1 MRYRG
6 NKWKLRL
13 ESEGDSMGV
22 YFNPSNASFRQARN
36 SRIYVD
42 KTGLIEQLNM
52 RLSTEDKCL
61 AVSHARRFGKS
72 HAAGMIDAY
81 YSLGCDSGEL
91 FDDTKIARDADYRK
105 YMNKYNVIHLD
116 IASVWDFHKEDL
128 VESIKERVCK
138 DFKKEYD
145 DLLDYSEDLYLLIQ
159 DIYCKT
165 NTPFVIIIDE
175 WDCVIRNSDDKEL
188 VHKYLQFLHSL
199 FKSEESK
206 SFLALAYITGILP
219 IKKIRDESA
228 LNNFSEYTMLKSKPI
243 TKYYG
248 FTEDE
253 VKELCERFDMDFET
267 VRAWYNGYLI
277 DGIHMYNPNSVVQS
291 MIDHDCD
298 SYWRNTSSFESINT
312 FITLNY
318 EGLKDDIMSMLSGK
332 KVRVNPNT
340 FRNDL
345 SIITSKDDALTAL
358 IHLGYLGYDADRKSA
373 YVPNYEVA
381 TAFELAL
388 QTGEWKDIAK
398 AISTCDDLLFETID
412 GNAERVAELIELA
425 HDTYTSVLKYNDEN
439 SLSCVLTMAY
449 FTAPGYYN
457 IIREMP
463 AGKGFADFV
472 FIPRANAGF
481 RPAMVVELK
490 YNKSADTAIKQIKEK
505 RYHGALS
512 GYSDK
517 ILLVGISYDADG
529 KDKKHHTCVI
539 EEVMI

>member
-1 MRYRG
+1 
-6 NKWKLRL
+6 
-13 ESEGDSMGV
+13 MGI
-22 YFNPSNASFRQARN
+22 YFNPSNASFKKDRN
-36 SRIYVD
+36 YKIYVD
-42 KTGLIEQLNM
+42 KTELLAYLNELIDTPKN
-52 RLSTEDKCL
+52 CL

-81 YSLGCDSGEL
+81 YSLGCDSSEL
-91 FDDTKIARDADYRK
+91 FDDTKIAGDADYRK

-116 IASVWDFHKEDL
+116 IASFWDYYKENI
-128 VESIKERVCK
+128 VEKIIEYINK
-138 DFKKEYD
+138 DFQNVFGDELNYENGFSYN
-145 DLLDYSEDLYLLIQ
+145 LMLICQ
-159 DIYCKT
+159 KT
-165 NTPFVIIIDE
+165 DTPFVIIIDE

-243 TKYYG
+243 TKCYG

-253 VKELCERFDMDFET
+253 VKVLCERFDMDFET

-539 EEVMI
+539 EEINGN

>member
-253 VKELCERFDMDFET
+253 VRELCKKYDMDFET

-439 SLSCVLTMAY
+439 SLSYVLTMAY